1 MIPVWWYP
9 FEDGRS
15 GDCCWD
21 QEIVR
26 WLTAGYPVVVERPQY
41 GVVVIP
47 GRYHD
52 VERVNEQLSAMAWV
66 LAVVTS
72 DEESAFPVGD
82 LSHPHMRLW
91 VQAPDHP
98 AGSRPLPLGWTPHAR
113 IVGEAPEKTLDW
125 FFSGQ
130 VTHSRREE
138 CVATLRTMAGGELN
152 ETAGFTYGWAPDLYM
167 RRMAS
172 AKVAPCPSGPVW
184 VDTFRMWEALEV
196 GAIPVLDT
204 VTGQGQDQRDY
215 WVRLLGDHPLPT
227 VERWE
232 EFPAILEGLLADW
245 PDSANQIQA
254 WWLTYKRGLRRRFL
268 ADVAELAG

>member
-1 MIPVWWYP
+1 MTPVWWYP
-9 FEDGRS
+9 FDDGRS

-26 WLTAGYPVVVERPQY
+26 WLTAGCEAVAERPQY
-41 GVVVIP
+41 GMVVIP

-52 VERVNEQLSAMAWV
+52 ISEVNEQLSAMAWV

-72 DEESAFPVGD
+72 DEESAFAAGE

-91 VQAPDHP
+91 VQAPSHP
-98 AGSRPLPLGWTPHAR
+98 EGSRPLPLGWTPHTR
-113 IVGEAPEKTLDW
+113 MTGEPPEKPLDW

-130 VTHSRREE
+130 VTHRRREE
-138 CVATLRTMAGGELN
+138 CVEVLRTLDVGALF
-152 ETAGFTYGWAPDLYM
+152 ETAGFTQGLEPAEYVAWL
-167 RRMAS
+167 AS

-184 VDTFRMWEALEV
+184 TDTFRMWEALEV

-204 VTGQGQDQRDY
+204 VTGEGLAQEDY
-215 WVRLLGDHPLPT
+215 WGRLLGDHPLPT

-245 PDSANQIQA
+245 PVSANRIQA
-254 WWLTYKRGLRRRFL
+254 WWLTHKRGLRQRFRTDL
-268 ADVAELAG
+268 AELAG